1 MSALPS
7 TLHKEERIYSK
18 KIIDA
23 LFQGDR
29 SRSLSAFPLRVVYM
43 PLPSEREA
51 SGKSTSETLA
61 RSKAKILISVPKRCF
76 KHAVERNRVKRQI
89 REAYRKHKSI
99 VASYEIALAFIWLD
113 NKLRNSEE
121 VEAKVINLLHRIE
134 EYLQKQKSQS

>member
-29 SRSLSAFPLRVVYM
+29 SRSLSAFPLRAVYM
-43 PLPSEREA
+43 PLPSEQEA
-51 SGKSTSETLA
+51 SEKSTSETVA

-76 KHAVERNRVKRQI
+76 KHAVKRNRVKRQI

-99 VASYEIALAFIWLD
+99 VGSYEIALAFIWLD
-113 NKLRNSEE
+113 NKLRDSEE
-121 VEAKVINLLHRIE
+121 VEDRVINLLHRIE
-134 EYLQKQKSQS
+134 EHLQKEKNQS